1 MDSLEAMIKRLE
13 KSQLESINLS
23 NRDLKEFPSALK
35 TQTNL
40 KYLYL
45 DNNKLIFAPEIGN
58 FLQLEELS
66 IEENGLT
73 LIPETYFNLKSL
85 KCLNL
90 NKNPLRCI
98 NNMFFNTLQNLSI
111 LWLNNCELM
120 YLPKEIGGL
129 KFLEKLGLKSNC
141 LQDLPEEIGSLTS
154 LRWLNLEKNEIGDLS
169 DKFKNLK
176 NLNYLNLSFN
186 KLEKI
191 PNYFYEMNNLNIVL
205 VQHNQIRAFSDED
218 VLGLSFLNKLDISAN
233 PCIKSI
239 KTSNDEFYKQL
250 LCIKTFII
258 E

>member
-1 MDSLEAMIKRLE
+1 MESFESMIKRIE

-23 NRDLKEFPSALK
+23 NRDLKEFPAALK

-45 DNNKLIFAPEIGN
+45 DSNKLIFAPEIGS
-58 FLQLEELS
+58 FQQLEELS
-66 IEENGLT
+66 MEDNGLT

-141 LQDLPEEIGSLTS
+141 LQDLPEEIGNLVN
-154 LRWLNLEKNEIGDLS
+154 LRWLNLEKNEIVELT
-169 DKFKNLK
+169 DKFQNLK
-176 NLNYLNLSFN
+176 NLN
-186 KLEKI
+186 
-191 PNYFYEMNNLNIVL
+191 
-205 VQHNQIRAFSDED
+205 
-218 VLGLSFLNKLDISAN
+218 
-233 PCIKSI
+233 
-239 KTSNDEFYKQL
+239 
-250 LCIKTFII
+250 
-258 E
+258 